1 MANEAVIVP
10 EGAALSRIAAR
21 WARTLWLFTKR
32 NPVGAFCGL
41 IIVMLLLMALLAD
54 VIAPF
59 RYDDFNI
66 PERLQS
72 PSWNHLFGTD
82 NQGRDVFSRVIYG
95 GRTSVYT
102 GFGAL
107 ALTTVVAT
115 AIGIYSA
122 YYGGIVDLV
131 FQRIVDIWQA
141 FPGLIFVIFVVAI
154 AGPSTTTLIIVIG
167 LLFASRSS
175 RLVRSQ
181 ALAVKAQ
188 PYTESARVVGASD
201 SRIIFL
207 HILPNVVP
215 IILISASVQI
225 GAVILLE
232 SSLAFLGYGTPPPV
246 PSWGR
251 MLQEAQ
257 RDTIANPHLAIF
269 PGMAIALVVYAFNM
283 FGDALRDAIDPR
295 MRGTK

>member
-1 MANEAVIVP
+1 
-10 EGAALSRIAAR
+10 
-21 WARTLWLFTKR
+21 
-32 NPVGAFCGL
+32 VGAFGGL
-41 IIVMLLLMALLAD
+41 IIIMLLLMALLAD

-59 RYDDFNI
+59 RYDEFNI

-82 NQGRDVFSRVIYG
+82 NQGRDVFSRVVYG
-95 GRTSVYT
+95 ARTSVYT

-107 ALTTVVAT
+107 ALTTLVAT

-122 YYGGIVDLV
+122 YYGGIVDLF
-131 FQRIVDIWQA
+131 FQRLVDIWQA
-141 FPGLIFVIFVVAI
+141 FPGLIFIIFVVAI
-154 AGPSTTTLIIVIG
+154 AGPGTTTLIISIG
-167 LLFASRSS
+167 LLFASRTS

-188 PYTESARVVGASD
+188 PYTESARVVGAPN
-201 SRIIFL
+201 SRIIFF

-232 SSLAFLGYGTPPPV
+232 SSLAFLGYGTPPPF

-257 RDTIANPHLAIF
+257 RDTISNPHLAIF
-269 PGMAIALVVYAFNM
+269 PGLAIALVVYAFNM
-283 FGDALRDAIDPR
+283 FGDALRDTFDPR
-295 MRGTK
+295 MRGSK

>member
-1 MANEAVIVP
+1 MDNETALVP
-10 EGAALSRIAAR
+10 RGAALPRIAAR
-21 WARTLWLFTKR
+21 WSRTLWLFTKR
-32 NPVGAFCGL
+32 NPVGAFGGL
-41 IIVMLLLMALLAD
+41 IIVMLLLVALLAD
-54 VIAPF
+54 VITPF
-59 RYDDFNI
+59 RYDEFNI

-82 NQGRDVFSRVIYG
+82 NQGRDVFSRVVYG
-95 GRTSVYT
+95 ARTSVYT

-115 AIGIYSA
+115 GIGMYSA

-131 FQRIVDIWQA
+131 FQRVVDIWQA

-181 ALAVKAQ
+181 ALAIKAQ
-188 PYTESARVVGASD
+188 PYTESARVIGASN
-201 SRIIFL
+201 SRIIFF

-232 SSLAFLGYGTPPPV
+232 SSLAFLGYGTPPPI

-257 RDTIANPHLAIF
+257 RDTLSNPHLAIF
-269 PGMAIALVVYAFNM
+269 PGLAIALVVYAFNM

-295 MRGTK
+295 MRGSK